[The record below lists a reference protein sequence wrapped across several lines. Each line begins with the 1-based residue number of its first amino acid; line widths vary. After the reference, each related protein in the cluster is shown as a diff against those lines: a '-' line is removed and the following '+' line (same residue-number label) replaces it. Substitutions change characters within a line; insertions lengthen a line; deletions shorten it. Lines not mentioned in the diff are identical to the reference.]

1 MATTQFDTNQKYV
14 RVLETRPNGMVE
26 FEFAIGEPE
35 IFVELIMPRKAFEE
49 FCKSNGVTFLDLP
62 HPHGANPDGDGSD
75 FDWTLREATHQR
87 FR

>member
-1 MATTQFDTNQKYV
+1 MATAKFDTNQKFV

-35 IFVELIMPRKAFEE
+35 IFVELIMPKAAFEE
-49 FCKSNGVTFLDLP
+49 FCKSNAVTFLDLP
-62 HPHGANPDGDGSD
+62 HPHAADPEADGSD